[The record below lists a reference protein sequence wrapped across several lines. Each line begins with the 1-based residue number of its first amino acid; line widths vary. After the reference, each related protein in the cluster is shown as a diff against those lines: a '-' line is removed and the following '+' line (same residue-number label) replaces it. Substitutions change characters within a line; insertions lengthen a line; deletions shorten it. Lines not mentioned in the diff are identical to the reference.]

1 MIKIYPY
8 PFSKYVK
15 SLPDPPPHKSREIRK
30 FECKKYENDYNWLL
44 EAKNN
49 LKKCFHLCN
58 ACSKKFNY
66 MRCLVKNSNVHYEYI
81 LNGQVLKNTTK
92 YNDEKEHRENI
103 CNKNLC
109 DDKNIDIQ
117 SHDVKSKILKITNN
131 QLKNSMQSNKT
142 ILSEKSIKDNSI
154 IFSNSLNPNENDS
167 LSFNDDVFIFLD
179 SYSNYHKQNKDTC
192 HNTKLQ
198 NINCL
203 KYADN
208 MPPQYEIDDMII
220 HIKRYFKNDISYFA
234 CNHLTMDDVCNL
246 KDEDNNYD
254 NISVYIYDN
263 NREHSMND
271 CMINMSEGSEVYDLS
286 QLDPMNIISGKE
298 EECIPNNFCPIWM
311 KQYGNKSF
319 LDKNDLNED
328 NKEKKI
334 SIENITENDKLY
346 NISNFYNKK
355 NFNNLMSLKG
365 IKHNEDFIN
374 NIYETEI
381 VGKKVDNSKNRVTIK
396 TGKEQ
401 NDDYED
407 NSNIRNYEIEV
418 KPFNIDETE
427 RILNLKLLEH
437 IIKNKIPKKY
447 KENELD
453 IRMNIPHFHAKE
465 NPETLKKN
473 KTITCSNFDALY
485 TKKIYDNIKDN
496 KSEQKEVKDNKTSL
510 NNKIKKTENAKIVNS
525 YNLNDLC
532 EKNYISDV
540 NGDNITKI
548 NRYKMKN
555 EKGDKNNFSEDLND
569 INNCDNANQDDISI
583 ISRDNTYNS
592 LIEKY
597 KVDLKKYVN
606 CTYSPSK
613 NNIKETNYDNTK
625 RYSYHLNKNNVPVST
640 KKENISLINFN
651 KAISKCIN
659 KKINLDKLNNNE
671 NEFFGKYKLNNNYL
685 EHKESID
692 KNKTKHNDLHSIS
705 KKLKEMGEHERKKY
719 INKNIS
725 NSNLIFDKETEGK
738 KEDGKNDPRENTGRK
753 KKHDTE
759 LKKKLNTILNICSI
773 PKNINIHNK
782 ISTSDVEK
790 INLDSNKI
798 VYINN
803 NYFFNV
809 KKNNYI
815 DKCDTETANNVMNYN
830 IQKIDF
836 QLSKNKNDIY
846 CFKYMSNVL
855 SNNGL
860 SKESI
865 LNDEVESNILKG
877 NCDKLNEIRKKYLL
891 KKYLNEALNKNNL
904 HSINGRINNVSNID
918 RQHLSNNKIGKNIYD
933 KNCIHTEKFNK
944 KENFEGNLYIKHKF
958 NENHKNK
965 KRNIKLEKAPESPQ
979 EQEKIPKPLASQLEV
994 NSSSHLKKTP
1004 SYPFEE
1010 IN

>member
-30 FECKKYENDYNWLL
+30 FECKKYENDYKWLL

-81 LNGQVLKNTTK
+81 LNDRILKNATK
-92 YNDEKEHRENI
+92 HDDEKEHRENV

-117 SHDVKSKILKITNN
+117 SHDIKSNILKIANN
-131 QLKNSMQSNKT
+131 RLKCNMQSNKT
-142 ILSEKSIKDNSI
+142 TPSEKSIKDNSI
-154 IFSNSLNPNENDS
+154 IFSNSLNPNENDT

-179 SYSNYHKQNKDTC
+179 SYSSYHKQNEDTYD
-192 HNTKLQ
+192 NTKLQ
-198 NINCL
+198 NISCL

-208 MPPQYEIDDMII
+208 MPSQYEIGDMII

-234 CNHLTMDDVCNL
+234 CKHLTMDDVCNL
-246 KDEDNNYD
+246 KDENNNYD

-286 QLDPMNIISGKE
+286 QLSPMNIIDGNE
-298 EECIPNNFCPIWM
+298 ENDLPNNLDSIWM

-319 LDKNDLNED
+319 LDKNYLNEHT
-328 NKEKKI
+328 KEKKI
-334 SIENITENDKLY
+334 SIENINENDKLY
-346 NISNFYNKK
+346 NISYFYNKK

-381 VGKKVDNSKNRVTIK
+381 VGKKVHDSKNRVTIK
-396 TGKEQ
+396 NGKEQ
-401 NDDYED
+401 NDNYED
-407 NSNIRNYEIEV
+407 NSNIKNYEIEV
-418 KPFNIDETE
+418 KSFDIDETE
-427 RILNLKLLEH
+427 RALNLKLLEH
-437 IIKNKIPKKY
+437 IIKNKIPKKH

-465 NPETLKKN
+465 NSKTLKKN
-473 KTITCSNFDALY
+473 QITFSNYDALY
-485 TKKIYDNIKDN
+485 AKEIYDHIKDN
-496 KSEQKEVKDNKTSL
+496 KSEHREVKNNKTSL
-510 NNKIKKTENAKIVNS
+510 NKKKTENAKIVNS

-532 EKNYISDV
+532 EKKYISDV
-540 NGDNITKI
+540 NGDNIGKI
-548 NRYKMKN
+548 NRYKIKN
-555 EKGDKNNFSEDLND
+555 GKGDNIDKTYVCAKNNFSEELND
-569 INNCDNANQDDISI
+569 VNIVSKN
-583 ISRDNTYNS
+583 NTYNT
-592 LIEKY
+592 LNEKY
-597 KVDLKKYVN
+597 EVDLKKCAN
-606 CTYSPSK
+606 CTDSSSK
-613 NNIKETNYDNTK
+613 NSIEETNYDSTK
-625 RYSYHLNKNNVPVST
+625 GYSYHLDKNNVSVST

-651 KAISKCIN
+651 KPISNCIN
-659 KKINLDKLNNNE
+659 NKINLDKLNSNE
-671 NEFFGKYKLNNNYL
+671 NEVFGKYKLNNNHL
-685 EHKESID
+685 KHKESTD
-692 KNKTKHNDLHSIS
+692 KNKTKNNDIHSIYKKS
-705 KKLKEMGEHERKKY
+705 KEIREQKCKKY
-719 INKNIS
+719 INKIIS
-725 NSNLIFDKETEGK
+725 NSNLIFDKEKDEK
-738 KEDGKNDPRENTGRK
+738 KDEENESRQNIGRK

-759 LKKKLNTILNICSI
+759 RKNKLNNILNICSI
-773 PKNINIHNK
+773 PNNINIHNK
-782 ISTSDVEK
+782 ISTSDIEK
-790 INLDSNKI
+790 IKLDSNKI

-815 DKCDTETANNVMNYN
+815 DQCNTETANNSMNYN

-836 QLSKNKNDIY
+836 QLCKNKNDIY

-865 LNDEVESNILKG
+865 LNEKVESNILKG
-877 NCDKLNEIRKKYLL
+877 NHDKFNEIRKKYLL
-891 KKYLNEALNKNNL
+891 KKYLNEVLNKKNL
-904 HSINGRINNVSNID
+904 HSINRRIHNVPNIN
-918 RQHLSNNKIGKNIYD
+918 RQNLSNNKIGKNIYD
-933 KNCIHTEKFNK
+933 KNCIHTEKI
-944 KENFEGNLYIKHKF
+944 EGNLYIKHKL
-958 NENHKNK
+958 NENQKNK
-965 KRNIKLEKAPESPQ
+965 KRNIKLEKAPESPK